1 MFKFYVVPDATK
13 LSSHSAIYSSE
24 NMKLFWDPRSESDA
38 YAIVEAKGKSEI
50 NKASSLEFSILPTN
64 VCYNDFYK
72 KKSVVLAYDDDQLI
86 FEGEVSTNPR
96 DFYKQRR
103 ITCTDPLTYLSGSIQ
118 PPDEKNEV
126 VVPESSSGTL
136 YIKVPLIWYEDGNP
150 KKLQWYERT
159 KNGSGELEYSVSK
172 DTTANPNKV
181 YYYTVTSSGENV
193 SGTTIT
199 KSAATRESIQA
210 HISRILNVH
219 NTQADPFRQIFPGT
233 IDNSDSAEHD
243 FASTGWRT
251 SWDAFNSD
259 ILESYGRC
267 AKITTGNNG
276 TLLLNYVDIKQMS
289 SISPVIEY
297 TRNMIEMTESTDNNG
312 DIFTVLV
319 PIGKDNLTVSG
330 VSGHGSG
337 GDGEVDPYVVSWGGA
352 KRYVVVSKKA
362 VARYGY
368 IVKTQSFSDIES
380 TSELYNKAVEFIK
393 NNYDYHTEYDVK
405 AIDLKVLG
413 EADHRISVGDK
424 CRLKSAWHG
433 VDEQDLYVIS
443 AQYDYINPENDSFKL
458 GIPTSDKEAG
468 NRRLSSQT
476 SKNKKSSSKNA
487 ANAASSAGRLS
498 SILENYIHVTE
509 WGLEMNSRLKNE
521 VESADKK
528 YTTRFIQD
536 EEHLNL
542 AAEKLFGIDADG
554 RGDKDAGYV
563 RVLTSEYRDGDGP
576 YKNPVTE
583 HWFEK
588 KNGEYVLSTDTTCDP
603 SVVGN
608 KTYYIQ
614 RLWSRY
620 SDIDV
625 GAGGIKARVDG
636 NYETSTYCS
645 SWIQANEDQI
655 LSLTGH
661 LYVDDNGHAHIH
673 SGSGMRTDHQETKTT
688 ESFIHVQ
695 SSMYAQN
702 PNPKAK
708 GWYERVFDSSGKW
721 IGQGQAD
728 FQTNS
733 NYYKLSND
741 TTVDRNKFY
750 YFKSYI
756 RDEFVSEYGVYD
768 EDNLVGGIITRMI
781 NNPQFH
787 PVNNTIVEQLA
798 NNAGNPRAQ
807 GWYEYNDITGTFGIT
822 SDTQVPR
829 DSNGRPVTNKYYTA
843 TNNYQTYSDIWGEHI
858 VVGRTAGYSSMDAAT
873 KARVSKYI
881 TDNNLNGTITEI
893 ASDVVVVN
901 ALIAKY
907 IETDT
912 ITVNSNLASDYI
924 WSNHITSH
932 NEINASTYMCAP
944 DFWLLTNP
952 DREPGAGDSIKTGLL
967 SVSTSNGSDNNLTVA
982 PTYSGDNVT
991 LSFYTRDQQL
1001 HTVTFTKP
1009 ASLGS
1014 VTWSSGSKTLTAKT
1028 VGGRDFLVG
1037 TITPFSPSGQSEAQ
1051 EMASAGYL
1059 ATETT
1064 GYNTVY
1070 GINYTAKDAN
1080 NKDWARKTMLFK
1092 TPRNR
1097 YPDAV
1102 STIKTY
1108 SSDNKTDGTDITLAY
1123 GTNVKIFAQY
1133 QTELQFDSGDKKQ
1146 ITNCTGITVRHDA
1159 IGVDGPATFTPSN
1172 QSEAQEA
1179 ANATELAYGQTY
1191 SISGTYG
1198 GSRVGTRKLFRTKTD
1213 RYSTGYSDA
1222 IGTVRIRSDS
1232 DYGNESTIALGY
1244 GGSTTIRSQY
1254 KAEGSNAYTNDEWIK
1269 VTAPADRYNSGKDDG
1284 ANTLTISPS
1293 SDKTLDY
1300 GQSQTVTATTT
1311 KSDGTTVTKS
1321 VTITAP
1327 GDNSSPSYDCDDI
1340 RVGETDIK
1348 SSKPSD
1354 ATELSWGSSIFSA
1367 DGRWFIFEAWLNG
1380 QNGTKKYAI
1389 NLS

>member
-13 LSSHSAIYSSE
+13 LSSHSAIYSAE

-64 VCYNDFYK
+64 VCYNDFHK

-159 KNGSGELEYSVSK
+159 KTGSGELEYSVSN
-172 DTTANPNKV
+172 DATANPDKV

-199 KSAATRESIQA
+199 KSAATKESIQA

-219 NTQADPFRQIFPGT
+219 NTQVDPFRQIFPGT
-233 IDNSDSAEHD
+233 IDNSDSAEHE
-243 FASTGWRT
+243 FSSTGWRT

-267 AKITTGNNG
+267 AEITTGDNG

-330 VSGHGSG
+330 VSGHDSG

-380 TSELYNKAVEFIK
+380 ASELYDKAVEFIK

-413 EADHRISVGDK
+413 ETNHRISVGDK
-424 CRLKSAWHG
+424 CHLKSAWHG
-433 VDEQDLYVIS
+433 VDERDLYVIS

-468 NRRLSSQT
+468 NRRLSGQT
-476 SKNKKSSSKNA
+476 SNNKKSSSKNA

-521 VESADKK
+521 VESSDKK

-542 AAEKLFGIDADG
+542 AAEKLFGIDKDG

-588 KNGEYVLSTDTTCDP
+588 DRNGNYVLSKDKTCDP

-625 GAGGIKARVDG
+625 GEGGIKARVDG

-645 SWIQANEDQI
+645 SWIQSNEDQI
-655 LSLTGH
+655 IALTGH

-695 SSMYAQN
+695 SSMYSQN

-798 NNAGNPRAQ
+798 NNAGNPSAQ
-807 GWYEYNDITGTFGIT
+807 GWYEYNNNTGTFGIT

-858 VVGRTAGYSSMDAAT
+858 VVGRTAGYSGLDAAT
-873 KARVSKYI
+873 KAKVNKYI
-881 TDNNLNGTITEI
+881 HDNSLDGTITEI
-893 ASDVVVVN
+893 ASDVVVVE
-901 ALIAKY
+901 ALFAKY
-907 IETDT
+907 VETETLVSDENYLEN
-912 ITVNSNLASDYI
+912 IYAGNFIASGFVGATDDFYI
-924 WSNHITSH
+924 GYKSK
-932 NEINASTYMCAP
+932 
-944 DFWLLTNP
+944 D
-952 DREPGAGDSIKTGLL
+952 DPGGRSLGEAIHHFR
-967 SVSTSNGSDNNLTVA
+967 N
-982 PTYSGDNVT
+982 PTYDGDNVT
-991 LSFYTRDQQL
+991 LPFVTVKGQGRGEADPSYNNGS
-1001 HTVTFTKP
+1001 VTFTKP

-1080 NKDWARKTMLFK
+1080 GKDWARKTMLFK
-1092 TPRNR
+1092 TPKNR

-1102 STIKTY
+1102 STIRTY
-1108 SSDNKTDGTDITLAY
+1108 SNYAVTDEGDINLGYSGNANVFAQYKTEAQYDSGRDQKTNKKGIWIHAPSKGELRTYANYNNAEYTKDTINLSY
-1123 GTNVKIFAQY
+1123 GTNVTVYGQRKMDGE
-1133 QTELQFDSGDKKQ
+1133 TSW
-1146 ITNCTGITVRHDA
+1146 TN
-1159 IGVDGPATFTPSN
+1159 
-1172 QSEAQEA
+1172 A
-1179 ANATELAYGQTY
+1179 ANG
-1191 SISGTYG
+1191 
-1198 GSRVGTRKLFRTKTD
+1198 
-1213 RYSTGYSDA
+1213 
-1222 IGTVRIRSDS
+1222 
-1232 DYGNESTIALGY
+1232 
-1244 GGSTTIRSQY
+1244 
-1254 KAEGSNAYTNDEWIK
+1254 IK

-1293 SDKTLDY
+1293 SNKTLDY
-1300 GQSQTVTATTT
+1300 GKSQTVTATTT

-1327 GDNSSPSYDCDDI
+1327 DDNSGPSISADDI
-1340 RVGETDIK
+1340 RISNSLTIK
-1348 SSKPSD
+1348 TREPD
-1354 ATELSWGSSIFSA
+1354 GTERDWAGGIASA
-1367 DGRWFIFEAWLNG
+1367 DG
-1380 QNGTKKYAI
+1380 KYFYFDVSI
-1389 NLS
+1389 EGIDGYKRYWVSLK

>member
-13 LSSHSAIYSSE
+13 LSSHSAIYSAE

-64 VCYNDFYK
+64 VCYNDFHK

-136 YIKVPLIWYEDGNP
+136 YIKVPLIWYKDGNP

-159 KNGSGELEYSVSK
+159 KTSSGELEYSVSN
-172 DTTANPNKV
+172 DTTANPDKV

-199 KSAATRESIQA
+199 KSAATKESIQA

-219 NTQADPFRQIFPGT
+219 NTQVDPFRQIFPGT
-233 IDNSDSAEHD
+233 IDTSDSAEHE
-243 FASTGWRT
+243 FSSTGWRT

-267 AKITTGNNG
+267 TEITTGDNG

-289 SISPVIEY
+289 AISPIIEY

-330 VSGHGSG
+330 VSGHDSG

-380 TSELYNKAVEFIK
+380 ASELYDKAVEFIK

-413 EADHRISVGDK
+413 ETNHRISVGDK
-424 CRLKSAWHG
+424 CHLKSTWHG
-433 VDEQDLYVIS
+433 VDEKDLYVIS

-468 NRRLSSQT
+468 NRRLSGQT
-476 SKNKKSSSKNA
+476 SNNKKSSSKNA

-536 EEHLNL
+536 EEHINL
-542 AAEKLFGIDADG
+542 AAEKLFGIDKDG

-588 KNGEYVLSTDTTCDP
+588 DKNGNYVLSKDTTCDP

-608 KTYYIQ
+608 KTYYVQ

-625 GAGGIKARVDG
+625 GEGGIKARVDG

-645 SWIQANEDQI
+645 SWIQSNEDQI
-655 LSLTGH
+655 IALTGH

-695 SSMYAQN
+695 SSMYSQN

-798 NNAGNPRAQ
+798 NNAGNPSAQ

-858 VVGRTAGYSSMDAAT
+858 VVGRTAGYSGMDAAT
-873 KARVSKYI
+873 RRRVDKYI
-881 TDNNLNGTITEI
+881 EGHHLDGTITEI

-907 IETDT
+907 IEADD
-912 ITVNSNLASDYI
+912 ITANTSLWADYI
-924 WSNHITSH
+924 WGNHIASH
-932 NEINASTYMCAP
+932 NAVSAATYMSAP
-944 DFWLLTNP
+944 DFYLHTNP
-952 DREPGAGDSIKTGLL
+952 SRDPNEGDSIKHWLL
-967 SVSTSNGSDNNLTVA
+967 SVITSNGTDNNQTVI
-982 PTYSGDNVT
+982 PSYSGDDVT
-991 LSFYTRDQQL
+991 LSFYTMDQQL

-1070 GINYTAKDAN
+1070 GIYYTAKDAN
-1080 NKDWARKTMLFK
+1080 GKDWARKTMLFK
-1092 TPRNR
+1092 TPKNR

-1102 STIKTY
+1102 STIRTY
-1108 SSDNKTDGTDITLAY
+1108 SNYAVTDEGDINLGYSGNA
-1123 GTNVKIFAQY
+1123 NVFAQY
-1133 QTELQFDSGDKKQ
+1133 KTEAQYDSGRDQKTNKKGIWIHAPSKGELQTYAKYNNTEYTKNTINLSYGTDVTVYGQRKMDGETSW
-1146 ITNCTGITVRHDA
+1146 TN
-1159 IGVDGPATFTPSN
+1159 
-1172 QSEAQEA
+1172 A
-1179 ANATELAYGQTY
+1179 ANG
-1191 SISGTYG
+1191 
-1198 GSRVGTRKLFRTKTD
+1198 
-1213 RYSTGYSDA
+1213 
-1222 IGTVRIRSDS
+1222 
-1232 DYGNESTIALGY
+1232 
-1244 GGSTTIRSQY
+1244 
-1254 KAEGSNAYTNDEWIK
+1254 IK

-1300 GQSQTVTATTT
+1300 GKSQTVTATTT

-1354 ATELSWGSSIFSA
+1354 ATELSWGSSIASA
-1367 DGRWFIFEAWLNG
+1367 DGKWFVFEAWLNG
-1380 QNGTKKYAI
+1380 DKDNGTKKYAI